1 MSNTKVK
8 CKVSECVHFADE
20 LCTADTIKVTSQNG
34 IPLRLHM
41 LRGDRMFDLQKEIR
55 GHIFPKTGDPL
66 QGSPVFVFAA
76 TAAPGQKFR
85 QFPRQNLIGFPY
97 NAGFQ
102 KICKDGYAPWIIV
115 SKMLAIRSASW
126 RTIPSE
132 ISMRLLSMTVIP
144 RCARI
149 SRSPLPAHIWRV
161 PLQI

>member
-1 MSNTKVK
+1 MRPLCRRT
-8 CKVSECVHFADE
+8 VHSGHNQGYQPE
-20 LCTADTIKVTSQNG
+20 WHS
-34 IPLRLHM
+34 LRLHM
-41 LRGDRMFDLQKEIR
+41 LRGDRMFDLQEVTFSQKQAIPCR
-55 GHIFPKTGDPL
+55 VRLFSFLQQRPRPDKSSDSFPG
-66 QGSPVFVFAA
+66 
-76 TAAPGQKFR
+76 R
-85 QFPRQNLIGFPY
+85 ILIGFPY

>member
-1 MSNTKVK
+1 MRPLCRRTVHSGHNQGYQ
-8 CKVSECVHFADE
+8 SEWH
-20 LCTADTIKVTSQNG
+20 S
-34 IPLRLHM
+34 LRLHM

-55 GHIFPKTGDPL
+55 GHIFPKQAIPCRVRLFSFL
-66 QGSPVFVFAA
+66 QQRPRPDKSSDSF
-76 TAAPGQKFR
+76 PGR
-85 QFPRQNLIGFPY
+85 ILIGFPY